1 MVIAFANAIGGS
13 MPACEAL
20 SDAGVL
26 LAEPCLE
33 FGDTAAVQVCGGFV
47 VLPWRGP
54 WLRAQAAGLAAAP
67 DAEAVAAGAY
77 RQAVVH
83 LQKGRAATMA
93 DVARAWELLPLG
105 GRLLICGDN
114 DLGIATFV
122 KRLGDSLGDAG
133 EVVANRGHGRIV
145 VFIRSEKPLP
155 SEAVDQAVPL
165 LPNELR
171 EPGMDAQLLVSPGV
185 FSAGSL
191 DEGTAALINCLALQ
205 PPPERVIDLGCG
217 AGHLG
222 IAALVRWPR
231 CTVVFAD
238 HDRRAVRCVR
248 ANLERLGLSERA
260 TVVWWDAEEP
270 APASGC
276 DLALV
281 NPPFHDGTAVDLS
294 PAKAMFRAV
303 DEALGRDGRALVVAN
318 RTLPYE
324 RDLEP
329 LGRVKLARQDSR
341 FKVIE
346 VARG

>member
-1 MVIAFANAIGGS
+1 MAAR
-13 MPACEAL
+13 EAL
-20 SDAGVL
+20 TDDGVL

-33 FGDTAAVQVCGGFV
+33 FADAVAVAHCGGYA

-54 WLRAQAAGLAAAP
+54 WLRALAAGIAAAP
-67 DAEAVAAGAY
+67 DASAVAAGAY

-93 DVARAWELLPLG
+93 DVACAWGLLPIG

-114 DLGIATFV
+114 DLGITTFV
-122 KRLGDSLGDAG
+122 KRLGEELGVEG
-133 EVVANRGHGRIV
+133 TVLVNRAHGRIV
-145 VFIRSEKPLP
+145 AFPRNDRMLP
-155 SEAVDQAVPL
+155 VEAVEHEVPL
-165 LPNELR
+165 LPDELR
-171 EPGMDAQLLVSPGV
+171 EPGADARLLVGPGV

-191 DEGTAALINCLALQ
+191 DEGTAALINCLSLQ

-217 AGHLG
+217 AGHLA

-231 CTVVFAD
+231 CTAVLAD
-238 HDRRAVRCVR
+238 HDQRAVRCAR
-248 ANLERLGLSERA
+248 ANLERLGLAERA
-260 TVVWWDAEEP
+260 VVLWWDADEP

-276 DLALV
+276 DLALL
-281 NPPFHDGTAVDLS
+281 NPPFHDGTGVDLS
-294 PAKAMFRAV
+294 PAKAMFRALG
-303 DEALGRDGRALVVAN
+303 EALSSNGRALVVAN

-324 RDLEP
+324 RDLEA